1 MMQHKSIN
9 KTKKKNKRSKV
20 KKYKSSYGKT
30 LKSISRSKS
39 NTMTRR
45 NNKKYKMH
53 RGGATPVGTPRTSR
67 TPIGPVTPLT
77 LPGSNVSSNAI
88 PSLASVAQQLQ
99 DYAYN
104 RKSPYYSPGKRVVPV
119 TELPG
124 MGRDIGL
131 SYDEKIHS
139 TGDRISDEQ
148 LKQIIKSP
156 LKRVSPKRKSR
167 LGSPSFAHS
176 RVAAAA
182 AELPNVPFYG
192 VPTAPPLSLEIAPTP
207 PQAVLT
213 STGKLKTTYTPSILL
228 VDIGVNKITTS
239 TGIELPYYSLLTPHD
254 NPSEMSVVLPLS
266 YIPNRSNAINTL
278 PSRELSKLNT
288 INNFNEYYSYLSPNI
303 YSILRRMNLTHEFG
317 ILLIWGKLCDILIE
331 NIRISSIKTIQSRTL
346 FKEEDAKIFL
356 SNVQNIDFTTLF
368 DMGPSPSAPNKRLVK
383 DLLEFKIP
391 VPTHPPDPSSLQVV
405 GYHTHPMFRTHL
417 TEKYVND
424 LDYISQQNKPTHDT
438 ENVFVLG
445 HGSMGNELS
454 PQLKFLANKY
464 IRLIEL
470 GKKHAVLSAAYTSF
484 FFHISNILLDPA
496 NKVMFSD
503 TDKGVKKR
511 KELFDILCNY
521 LNINM
526 MSSCG
531 MKDTFKLTDI
541 THDRIIEGHFDD
553 SEIQEDHVINVK
565 TLKGF
570 YSMGILKPV
579 DYRQNKIKTPIYNK
593 KIFQL
598 YPGTTFFTKNT
609 KIDLVKTLL
618 PYAVRNNRVINIVLF
633 SCAVEYTNTSPY
645 YKFSHPSY
653 DKPSQ
658 ITPEMNLLIEGK
670 KFIFNL
676 GRMTSSFLAVCS
688 TEPFTWLKLKPG
700 SDDIYQTTFNYFPVG
715 QVPDYNTINKIGPL
729 LKNFYDI
736 YFIPFLSEISVFNYL
751 AGFSF
756 AGINGQYASYDLV
769 QDGNPIADEPHAN
782 ELRKIKIYLM
792 DEIYRMYHKVV
803 NYYIVAFGEL
813 VNIYNYYIYL
823 FSTNTQ
829 DDINSRATIT
839 EYIRI
844 AQEVN
849 DFFFNLFSVIIFIKN
864 GKYGEN
870 TTTPPF
876 PATFLLYPKYVEA
889 VKEYKKSNIKKIY
902 DEINEGMDYQRYEV
916 TDPTGTTLLP
926 SPGKKI
932 RGHIKNTQPPGSFY
946 HTARS
951 TYEYKERP
959 NPAEAK
965 ERRLESKQQ
974 MFEQQ
979 SINPLARKVRG
990 KGDYNISV

>member
-1 MMQHKSIN
+1 MMQVKSIN
-9 KTKKKNKRSKV
+9 KTRKKNKRSKV
-20 KKYKSSYGKT
+20 KKYKSLYGKT
-30 LKSISRSKS
+30 LKSILKT

-45 NNKKYKMH
+45 NNKKCKTH
-53 RGGATPVGTPRTSR
+53 RGGATPVGTPRTPRTPR

-104 RKSPYYSPGKRVVPV
+104 RVSPYYSPGKRVVPV

-167 LGSPSFAHS
+167 VGSPSFVRS
-176 RVAAAA
+176 RVAA
-182 AELPNVPFYG
+182 AELPNVQTYG
-192 VPTAPPLSLEIAPTP
+192 VPTAPPLSFTQPPTP

-213 STGKLKTTYTPSILL
+213 SSGKLKTSYTPHILL
-228 VDIGVNKITTS
+228 IDTGVSKITTS
-239 TGIELPYYSLLTPHD
+239 TGVEIPYYFLLIPHD

-266 YIPNRSNAINTL
+266 YIPIRSDPINTL
-278 PSRELSKLNT
+278 PPDEVSKLDT
-288 INNFNEYYSYLSPNI
+288 INKYNEYYSYLSPNI
-303 YSILRRMNLTHEFG
+303 YSILQNMNLTHVFG
-317 ILLIWGKLCDILIE
+317 ILLVWGKLCDIIIE
-331 NIRISSIKTIQSRTL
+331 NIRISSVKTIQSRTL
-346 FKEEDAKIFL
+346 FSEEDAKIFL
-356 SNVQNIDFTTLF
+356 SNVRNIEFTTLF
-368 DMGPSPSAPNKRLVK
+368 NMGPSPSAPNKGLVK
-383 DLLEFKIP
+383 ELVEFKIP

-405 GYHTHPMFRTHL
+405 GYNTHPMFRAYL
-417 TEKYVND
+417 TEKDVDN
-424 LDYISQQNKPTHDT
+424 LEYISQKNKSIRDT

-445 HGSMGNELS
+445 HGGMGQELS

-470 GKKHAVLSAAYTSF
+470 GKKHALLSASYASF
-484 FFHISNILLDPA
+484 FFHLSNILQDPA

-503 TDKGVKKR
+503 TDKGVTKR
-511 KELFDILCNY
+511 KELFDRLCKY

-526 MSSCG
+526 VSSCG

-541 THDRIIEGHFDD
+541 THDRVIEGHYYD
-553 SEIQEDHVINVK
+553 SEIQEDHVINLK
-565 TLKGF
+565 TLKSF
-570 YSMGILKPV
+570 YSMGIFKPV
-579 DYRQNKIKTPIYNK
+579 DYRQNKIKTPVYNK

-618 PYAVRNNRVINIVLF
+618 PYAVKNNRVINVVLF
-633 SCAVEYTNTSPY
+633 SCAVEYTNMSPY
-645 YKFSHPSY
+645 YKFSHPSF
-653 DKPSQ
+653 DKPLET
-658 ITPEMNLLIEGK
+658 TPEMKILIEGK

-688 TEPFTWLKLKPG
+688 TEPFTWLRLKPG
-700 SDDIYQTTFNYFPVG
+700 SDEIYQTTFSYFPTG
-715 QVPDYNTINKIGPL
+715 KVPDYNIINKIGPL
-729 LKNFYDI
+729 LKYFYDT
-736 YFIPFLSEISVFNYL
+736 YFIPFLSEISGFNYV

-756 AGINGQYASYDLV
+756 AGINGVNASFDLI

-782 ELRKIKIYLM
+782 ELRKVKIYLM
-792 DEIYRMYHKVV
+792 DELYRMYHKVV
-803 NYYIVAFGEL
+803 NYYVVAFGEL
-813 VNIYNYYIYL
+813 LNIYSYYISL
-823 FSTNTQ
+823 FVTNTQ
-829 DDINSRATIT
+829 DDIYSRSVIT
-839 EYIRI
+839 EYIQMSQDI
-844 AQEVN
+844 SS
-849 DFFFNLFSVIIFIKN
+849 FFLNLSSVIFFIKY

-870 TTTPPF
+870 TLTPPVS
-876 PATFLLYPKYVEA
+876 AAFLLHPKYVEA
-889 VKEYKKSNIKKIY
+889 MKEYKKSNIKKIY
-902 DEINEGMDYQRYEV
+902 DEINEGMDYHRYRV
-916 TDPTGTTLLP
+916 IDPTGTTLLP

-932 RGHIKNTQPPGSFY
+932 RGYIKNPQAPGDFY

-959 NPAEAK
+959 NPDEAK
-965 ERRLESKQQ
+965 ERLLENKQQ
-974 MFEQQ
+974 MFDQQ
-979 SINPLARKVRG
+979 NIHSLARKVRG